1 VIKGMLTT
9 EARRTQV
16 LPESPASIIMR
27 RTKYAYMKAASL
39 LYASRPVDHNMS
51 SLDLFHKHPSKQDTQ
66 NTKERIQLPQQT
78 RPVDVAPH

>member
-1 VIKGMLTT
+1 VMKGMLTT

-39 LYASRPVDHNMS
+39 LYASRAVV
-51 SLDLFHKHPSKQDTQ
+51 
-66 NTKERIQLPQQT
+66 PQYVLIRFVPQS
-78 RPVDVAPH
+78 PK